1 MKATKISPTLKHT
14 ARLISLVFHPFII
27 APVAI
32 VLVMKLDG
40 ISLVTAL
47 AWAAVCA
54 DLVIVPV
61 LLYLAY
67 NLARKQ
73 YTDADISVRE
83 DRYGIYAFGTAC
95 MVFCLAALFWLDA
108 PRELL
113 KLFSGGLVTIMVFG
127 LMTRFWTKVS
137 VHVGLLSAATTA
149 VAFHSPPLG
158 ALLGAIMLLVAWSRW
173 VLGRHSIEEV
183 LVGWATS
190 SLIIGLALAFG

>member
-1 MKATKISPTLKHT
+1 MKATEIPPTLKYT
-14 ARLISLVFHPFII
+14 ARLISLVFHPFIVSP
-27 APVAI
+27 AAI

-40 ISLVTAL
+40 VSLAVAL
-47 AWAAVCA
+47 AWSAVCA
-54 DLVIVPV
+54 GLVIVPV

-95 MVFCLAALFWLDA
+95 MMFCLAALFWLDA

-113 KLFSGGLVTIMVFG
+113 KIFSGGLVTIIAFG

-149 VAFHSPPLG
+149 VAFHSLSLG
-158 ALLGAIMLLVAWSRW
+158 AVLGAVVLLVAWSRW
-173 VLGRHSIEEV
+173 MLGRHTIAEMAI
-183 LVGWATS
+183 GWATS